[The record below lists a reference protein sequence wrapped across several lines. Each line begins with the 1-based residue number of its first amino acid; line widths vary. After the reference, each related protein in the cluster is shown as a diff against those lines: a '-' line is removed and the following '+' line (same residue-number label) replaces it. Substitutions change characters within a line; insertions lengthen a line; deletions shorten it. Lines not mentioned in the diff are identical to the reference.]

1 MALKKGDLIV
11 LGSLLIWFIFIFIYA
26 FEVLTNV
33 LMVGNGYNR
42 AVSFNIIPCWSGSLW
57 QQIIS

>member
-26 FEVLTNV
+26 LEVLTNV

-42 AVSFNIIPCWSGSLW
+42 AVSFNIIPCWSGSL
-57 QQIIS
+57 